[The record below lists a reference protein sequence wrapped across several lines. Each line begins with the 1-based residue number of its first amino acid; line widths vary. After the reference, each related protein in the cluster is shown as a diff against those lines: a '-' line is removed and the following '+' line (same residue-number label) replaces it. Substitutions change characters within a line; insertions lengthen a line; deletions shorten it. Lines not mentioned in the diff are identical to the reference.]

1 MTSLTAESASEVLRE
16 SMRESVRRHS
26 AWYLLQSVLMV
37 LAGVLALV
45 FPALSSVALVFYLGW
60 ILIFSGVIQ
69 AISLIDAHHVSLFWI
84 QLISAALF
92 VVVGLLF
99 LRNPTAGAVS
109 LTLLLI
115 VFFMVE
121 GFSKIILALTI
132 RPFPNWGWVL
142 LSGIVGIALSF
153 FLLTRTPEVA
163 LWLLGVLLGI
173 QLISE
178 GVALGALAWRARRT

>member
-1 MTSLTAESASEVLRE
+1 MVSMTVESAAEVLRE
-16 SMRESVRRHS
+16 SMREAVRRHS

-60 ILIFSGVIQ
+60 ILIFAGVIQ
-69 AISLIDAHHVSLFWI
+69 AISLIDAHHVSHFWI

-109 LTLLLI
+109 LTLLLNNPCLDDPP
-115 VFFMVE
+115 VPE
-121 GFSKIILALTI
+121 LGLGPAQWHRGDCALVV
-132 RPFPNWGWVL
+132 PPDPY
-142 LSGIVGIALSF
+142 S
-153 FLLTRTPEVA
+153 
-163 LWLLGVLLGI
+163 
-173 QLISE
+173 
-178 GVALGALAWRARRT
+178 